1 MARLIQLKPT
11 RRIGTNRR
19 SLTGRVALGAGE
31 SAAFESS
38 LERDWLELLAFLP
51 EVSAL
56 QVQPFTVE
64 YKLDGKKHVYKPD
77 VAVLWG
83 HDDDAK
89 MIVYEVKPRDDLRA
103 QWSDLRPRFVAA
115 TRYCREHGW
124 RFKIINEKH
133 IRTTKLDNVRF
144 LRRYLHLTPD
154 PGVRQHLLATLATI
168 GPSTVRGLLTT
179 AYWSTDNQAAALP
192 FLWMLIAELEIV
204 APLDIPLTMNSAV
217 ELRC

>member
-1 MARLIQLKPT
+1 M
-11 RRIGTNRR
+11 
-19 SLTGRVALGAGE
+19 ALGGGE

-64 YKLDGKKHVYKPD
+64 YELDGKRHVYKPD

-83 HDDDAK
+83 HEDNAQ
-89 MIVYEVKPRDDLRA
+89 MVVYEVKPREELRKWA
-103 QWSDLRPRFVAA
+103 EYRARFVAA

-124 RFKIINEKH
+124 RFKVINEKH
-133 IRTTKLDNVRF
+133 IRTPKLKNVRF

-154 PGVRQHLLATLATI
+154 PGVRKHLLATLATT
-168 GPSTVRGLLTT
+168 GPSTVCGLLTA
-179 AYWSTDNQAAALP
+179 AYWSADNQAVALP

-204 APLDIPLTMNSAV
+204 APLDTPLTMNSTV
-217 ELRC
+217 ELRR